1 MWDFTYMCNPII
13 SSSRVSLPLYRFQ
26 DLSVG
31 HELVLLTPPCLM
43 GFFTSS
49 THHPWVS
56 HTSSMRTTCQLRTHI
71 HENPNVHVHENLASH
86 HYLAPLA
93 IFLLFVFVFVFCFFL
108 FFYFF
113 VLGSLCVGRLR
124 LSLSPLEGT
133 MNTSPPSPPTTMGS
147 NTTCRGDNTL
157 GSFLE

>member
-1 MWDFTYMCNPII
+1 MLNYVILITHSSHLYSMWDFTYMCNPII

-71 HENPNVHVHENLASH
+71 HENPNVHVHENLTSH

-93 IFLLFVFVFVFCFFL
+93 IFLLFVFCFFFVFL
-108 FFYFF
+108 FFCFKIFVCGPFKAFF
-113 VLGSLCVGRLR
+113 VPVGRDHEHL
-124 LSLSPLEGT
+124 
-133 MNTSPPSPPTTMGS
+133 TTF
-147 NTTCRGDNTL
+147 TTHHHGL
-157 GSFLE
+157 